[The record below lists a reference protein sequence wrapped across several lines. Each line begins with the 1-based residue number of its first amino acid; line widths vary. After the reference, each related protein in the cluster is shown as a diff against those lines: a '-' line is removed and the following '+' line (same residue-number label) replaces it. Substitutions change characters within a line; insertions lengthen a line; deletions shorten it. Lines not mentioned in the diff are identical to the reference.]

1 MAAWLSRRVA
11 LISHPGWFPMT
22 PIDAFLPHYDVHEVH
37 SITIAGRPEAVY
49 RAIRCLDFST
59 SPVIRCLFRLRGMPS
74 ASIRLE
80 HLLLS
85 GFILLADHPGQSLV
99 LGLVGRFWLPTGQL
113 IAVAPEDFPAV
124 ASAGCAKAAWDFVIQ
139 ETRPGRVRL
148 TTETRVYCMDARSR
162 KRFALYW
169 RVIGPFSAWIR
180 REMLRG
186 IKAQVEAE
194 VSGR

>member
-1 MAAWLSRRVA
+1 
-11 LISHPGWFPMT
+11 MT

-37 SITIAGRPEAVY
+37 TITIAGRPDDVY
-49 RAIRCLDFST
+49 RAIRTLDFSC
-59 SPVIRCLFRLRGMPS
+59 SPVIRSLFRLRGMPS

-80 HLLLS
+80 RLLQS

-113 IAVAPEDFPAV
+113 IAVAPEDFRAMVPA
-124 ASAGCAKAAWDFVIQ
+124 GGAKAAWDFVI
-139 ETRPGRVRL
+139 EEMRPGHVRL
-148 TTETRVYCMDARSR
+148 STETRVCCVDARSR
-162 KRFALYW
+162 KRFMLYW

-186 IKAQVEAE
+186 IKGQVEADA
-194 VSGR
+194 SGR

>member
-1 MAAWLSRRVA
+1 
-11 LISHPGWFPMT
+11 MT
-22 PIDAFLPHYDVHEVH
+22 PIDAFLPHFDVHEFH
-37 SITIAGRPEAVY
+37 TITIAGHPETVD
-49 RAIRCLDFST
+49 RAIRSLDFSR
-59 SPVIRCLFRLRGMPS
+59 SPIIRSLFRLRGMPS

-80 HLLLS
+80 RLLQS

-113 IAVAPEDFPAV
+113 LSIAPEDFHAV
-124 ASAGCAKAAWDFVIQ
+124 APAGCAKAAWDFVIE

-148 TTETRVYCMDARSR
+148 STETRVLCMDAHSR
-162 KRFALYW
+162 KRFMLYW

-186 IKAQVEAE
+186 IKARVEAG

>member
-1 MAAWLSRRVA
+1 MS
-11 LISHPGWFPMT
+11 
-22 PIDAFLPHYDVHEVH
+22 
-37 SITIAGRPEAVY
+37 
-49 RAIRCLDFST
+49 
-59 SPVIRCLFRLRGMPS
+59 S

-80 HLLLS
+80 KMIEN
-85 GFILLADHPGQSLV
+85 GFILLDDQPGQSLV

-113 IAVAPEDFPAV
+113 IAVAPEDFQGVEP
-124 ASAGCAKAAWDFVIQ
+124 AGCAKAAWDFVIR
-139 ETRPGRVRL
+139 ETRPGRVCL
-148 TTETRVYCMDARSR
+148 TTETRIRGVDARSR

-194 VSGR
+194 VG

>member
-1 MAAWLSRRVA
+1 
-11 LISHPGWFPMT
+11 MT

-37 SITIAGRPEAVY
+37 TTTINGRPEAVY
-49 RAIRCLDFST
+49 QAIRSLDFSS
-59 SPVIRCLFRLRGMPS
+59 SPVIRFLFRLRGMPS

-80 HLLLS
+80 KLLQN

-113 IAVAPEDFPAV
+113 IAVAPEDFSSVEP
-124 ASAGCAKAAWDFVIQ
+124 AGCAKAAWDFVIQ
-139 ETRPGRVRL
+139 ETRPDRVCL
-148 TTETRVYCMDARSR
+148 STETRIRGVDAHSR

-186 IKAQVEAE
+186 IKARVESE